1 MPLKKGSSRAV
12 IAANIHELTHHGSR
26 PRSHD
31 QIVAIALHTA
41 DKYRR
46 HSDKRIKKSQKGR

>member
-1 MPLKKGSSRAV
+1 MPLQPGSSRKV
-12 IAANIHELTHHGSR
+12 ISANIHELTHHGSR

-41 DKYRR
+41 DKYR
-46 HSDKRIKKSQKGR
+46 KKSDRRIRKSQGR